1 MPENRI
7 FVTKEG
13 LEKLQQEYEQLV
25 KKERPALS
33 ERLKLARE
41 AGDLS
46 ENADYESAR
55 EKQAFVE
62 GRISELAQMLKKVEI
77 VAQANDSRKVGV
89 GNKVKL
95 MTGNDRLEF
104 ELVGAPEADPLKGRI
119 SYESP
124 LGKELLGKAVGEIA
138 TVETPAGGQEQ
149 YKILEVV

>member
-1 MPENRI
+1 MTESRI

-13 LEKLQQEYEQLV
+13 LEKLQQEYENLV

-62 GRISELAQMLKKVEI
+62 GRIAELTQMLKKVVI
-77 VAQANDSRKVGV
+77 VSQANGTRKVGV
-89 GNKVKL
+89 GSTVKL
-95 MTGNDRLEF
+95 TAGSEKLEF

-124 LGKELLGKAVGEIA
+124 LGKALLGKAVGEVV
-138 TVETPAGGQEQ
+138 TVETPAGGKEE
-149 YKILEVV
+149 YKILEVI

>member
-1 MPENRI
+1 MTERKI
-7 FVTKEG
+7 FVTKDG

-55 EKQAFVE
+55 EKQSFVE
-62 GRISELAQMLKKVEI
+62 GRIVELAQMLKKVEI
-77 VAQANDSRKVGV
+77 ISQANGVRKVGV
-89 GNKVKL
+89 GSKVSLSAGGEK
-95 MTGNDRLEF
+95 LEF
-104 ELVGAPEADPLKGRI
+104 ELVGAPEADPLRGRI

-124 LGKELLGKAVGEIA
+124 LGKALLGKGVGEVFM
-138 TVETPAGGQEQ
+138 VETPAGGKEE
-149 YKILEVV
+149 YRILEVI

>member
-104 ELVGAPEADPLKGRI
+104 ELVGAPELT
-119 SYESP
+119 
-124 LGKELLGKAVGEIA
+124 L
-138 TVETPAGGQEQ
+138 
-149 YKILEVV
+149 

>member
-1 MPENRI
+1 MNTDRI
-7 FVTKEG
+7 FITKEG
-13 LEKLQQEYEQLV
+13 LEKLKQEYEQLV

-62 GRISELAQMLKKVEI
+62 GRIVELAQMLKKVEI
-77 VAQANDSRKVGV
+77 VSQSSGARKVGV
-89 GNKVKL
+89 GGKVSLLAGGEK
-95 MTGNDRLEF
+95 LEF

-124 LGKELLGKAVGEIA
+124 LGKALLGKAVGEIV